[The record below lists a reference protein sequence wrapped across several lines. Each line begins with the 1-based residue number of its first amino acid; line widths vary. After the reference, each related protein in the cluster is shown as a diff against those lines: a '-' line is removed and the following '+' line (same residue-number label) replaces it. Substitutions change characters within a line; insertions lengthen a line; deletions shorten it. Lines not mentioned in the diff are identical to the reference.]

1 MTIPE
6 ASQLVLQVAGMAKGG
21 EVFVLDM
28 GKPVRVYDLARR
40 MIEFSGLMVKDEL
53 NPRGDIEIKVT
64 GLRPGEKLY
73 EELLIGGN
81 PQATSH
87 PKIMK
92 ARETFIGLDELE
104 NDLSKLLQAISINDS
119 KATRRILGQLVP
131 EYSPA
136 KDIVDWAHDPNPGRA
151 SPVAWSPV
159 A

>member
-1 MTIPE
+1 
-6 ASQLVLQVAGMAKGG
+6 
-21 EVFVLDM
+21 M

-81 PQATSH
+81 PQTTSH

-92 ARETFIGLDELE
+92 AQETFMGIDDLEPELG
-104 NDLSKLLQAISINDS
+104 KLLLALSSNDVPAS
-119 KATRRILGQLVP
+119 RQLLAQLVP

-136 KDIVDWAHDPNPGRA
+136 KDIVDWAHDPNTQRSELAAQPPA
-151 SPVAWSPV
+151 A
-159 A
+159 

>member
-1 MTIPE
+1 
-6 ASQLVLQVAGMAKGG
+6 
-21 EVFVLDM
+21 
-28 GKPVRVYDLARR
+28 
-40 MIEFSGLMVKDEL
+40 MVKDEL

-64 GLRPGEKLY
+64 GLRPGEKLF

-92 ARETFIGLDELE
+92 ARETSMGLDELE
-104 NDLSKLLQAISINDS
+104 NDLGELLQAISRND
-119 KATRRILGQLVP
+119 AETARRILGQLVP

-136 KDIVDWAHDPNPGRA
+136 KDIVDWAQDPNPGRA
-151 SPVAWSPV
+151 NPAAESPA

>member
-1 MTIPE
+1 
-6 ASQLVLQVAGMAKGG
+6 MARGG

-64 GLRPGEKLY
+64 GLRPGEKLF

-81 PQATSH
+81 PETTGH

-104 NDLSKLLQAISINDS
+104 NDLGELLQAISRNDAE
-119 KATRRILGQLVP
+119 ATRRILGQLVP

-136 KDIVDWAHDPNPGRA
+136 KEIVDWTHETPTPSVQSSRRSLPQPD
-151 SPVAWSPV
+151 
-159 A
+159 